1 MNDLRARALLGLG
14 VTLAL
19 VTGLLLYTTL
29 SANAE
34 QRDLRA
40 RQELV
45 VARIAIAANAPI
57 AQDAL
62 ERRSYPLD
70 LVPAGA
76 LTDPGALVGQREDRP
91 AYSGLTLSFMP
102 QCAQEKAI
110 IGVSVRREM
119 RTKRVTGPDYRRH
132 FRRCKEAGSA
142 PARERRGDTAMDAP
156 ITRPSARRRGVAP
169 PERDRGGSTRSH
181 SRRL

>member
-76 LTDPGALVGQREDRP
+76 VTDPGALVGQRLSVAVP
-91 AYSGLTLSFMP
+91 AG
-102 QCAQEKAI
+102 AAI
-110 IGVSVRREM
+110 LRNFVAGPAGASSIDVALRARTDPATVR
-119 RTKRVTGPDYRRH
+119 TQAVDLGYVTQTFGIKR
-132 FRRCKEAGSA
+132 
-142 PARERRGDTAMDAP
+142 
-156 ITRPSARRRGVAP
+156 
-169 PERDRGGSTRSH
+169 
-181 SRRL
+181 

>member
-45 VARIAIAANAPI
+45 VARIAIPANAPI
-57 AQDAL
+57 EQDAL
-62 ERRSYPLD
+62 ERRSYPVD

-76 LTDPGALVGQREDRP
+76 LTDPAACVGQR
-91 AYSGLTLSFMP
+91 LSVP
-102 QCAQEKAI
+102 VPGGAAI
-110 IGVSVRREM
+110 LRAV
-119 RTKRVTGPDYRRH
+119 
-132 FRRCKEAGSA
+132 ASA
-142 PARERRGDTAMDAP
+142 P
-156 ITRPSARRRGVAP
+156 
-169 PERDRGGSTRSH
+169 
-181 SRRL
+181 